1 MPVRF
6 VRDVRYQRDKYRLVI
21 PGHRTRDSI
30 QIKLC

>member
-6 VRDVRYQRDKYRLVI
+6 VRDVRYQREKYRLVI
-21 PGHRTRDSI
+21 PGHRTRDNN